1 MKLVTAFLAGLASYV
16 QTLQRGWSA
25 DNARGALAGQEEW
38 KKIANNAGAILALQI
53 EQNGNGA

>member
-38 KKIANNAGAILALQI
+38 KKIANNAGDPGPAD
-53 EQNGNGA
+53 